1 MDDQQRQRR
10 DSIPRPGEEPTTWS
24 ELLAAYRREPKGYWA
39 GLLLQR
45 LGPWLAAAGRQL
57 HAVPPYFDTEDVS
70 QQLLLEVLRI
80 ARRWQPTCEDNWI
93 PRRLVERA
101 GRRVL
106 KSLLRE
112 QLDQSVEL
120 DPDLPGDSRA
130 EPALVLDTPIGK
142 ASVADLRVI
151 YRARVLGEPIE
162 RLAERYGLSPSRMQR
177 RLKSAL
183 ERARAQET
191 KP

>member
-1 MDDQQRQRR
+1 MDDQRQRVP
-10 DSIPRPGEEPTTWS
+10 DSIPRPSEEPTTWS

-39 GLLLQR
+39 GLLVQR
-45 LGPWLAAAGRQL
+45 LGPWLTAARRQL
-57 HAVPPYFDTEDVS
+57 HPVGPYFDAEDVS

-80 ARRWQPTCEDNWI
+80 ARRWHPTCEDNWI

-112 QLDQSVEL
+112 RLDQSVEL
-120 DPDLPGDSRA
+120 DSDLPGGGRA
-130 EPALVLDTPIGK
+130 EPDLVLDTPIGK

-162 RLAERYGLSPSRMQR
+162 QMAERYGLTPGRMLR
-177 RLKSAL
+177 RVKSAL
-183 ERARAQET
+183 ERARAQNSRD
-191 KP
+191 